1 MTGDE
6 LGGSRFRR
14 RVRGYDA
21 RQVDAWLS
29 ASEDSVD
36 AGVSPL
42 ASNPGGRFPLAV
54 RGYDIQA
61 VDRLIDAFASKGASD
76 GTPPVP
82 AAGTSVT
89 AFREPEPSDVRG
101 SADRDRAGAPDALS
115 VRVRSY
121 RWKAAAFFL
130 ILAGWPASLAAM
142 VAILQIDGAAADV
155 HWTPSQDAVGWSAF
169 GVVFTG
175 LVAAVVV
182 AVRWWRRPALQLTGQ
197 ALTIYQRRPVAIPW
211 TMITDVFGPM
221 GSPDGRSRRIV
232 LADGRELK
240 VRALGR
246 LAKLAAQRQGPPDPM
261 APVGSSM
268 RSWLSFS
275 LPEAWPVPA
284 YPGTGQLRGRRS
296 DQLPGPAI
304 QEAKIRFPRAEYLL
318 LSLVP
323 LFLGLAVLFPG
334 GNGGAKSGIDV
345 VGFIVVVLVSEAVAA
360 VAILCCWVTLSRTVV
375 VGPGWLA
382 WQPRLTRRW
391 RILPLADVVSTID
404 LQWPR
409 RQGVRLSRADGSGLR
424 LRNPE
429 LAAGLGAAAGPQLA
443 EHPAATAEFLTAV
456 LGKQDE
462 HRCGE

>member
-61 VDRLIDAFASKGASD
+61 VDRLIDAFASEGASD

-82 AAGTSVT
+82 AAGTSIT

-101 SADRDRAGAPDALS
+101 SADRDRPGAPDALS

-130 ILAGWPASLAAM
+130 ILAGWPTSLAAM

-155 HWTPSQDAVGWSAF
+155 HWTPSQDAVGWPAF
-169 GVVFTG
+169 GVGFTG
-175 LVAAVVV
+175 LVAAVV
-182 AVRWWRRPALQLTGQ
+182 
-197 ALTIYQRRPVAIPW
+197 
-211 TMITDVFGPM
+211 
-221 GSPDGRSRRIV
+221 
-232 LADGRELK
+232 
-240 VRALGR
+240 
-246 LAKLAAQRQGPPDPM
+246 
-261 APVGSSM
+261 
-268 RSWLSFS
+268 
-275 LPEAWPVPA
+275 
-284 YPGTGQLRGRRS
+284 
-296 DQLPGPAI
+296 
-304 QEAKIRFPRAEYLL
+304 
-318 LSLVP
+318 
-323 LFLGLAVLFPG
+323 
-334 GNGGAKSGIDV
+334 DV
-345 VGFIVVVLVSEAVAA
+345 VGFIVVGLVSEAAVA